1 MTGPF
6 GFTAVLRMVLQA
18 HKNFHH
24 EKGLREILGLIAKF
38 QEEYDKFGDSIERLG
53 RQIDTVK
60 TTYLEVEGTRSRQL
74 TKVIRQIGEHSH
86 ERQQERPK
94 KLR

>member
-1 MTGPF
+1 
-6 GFTAVLRMVLQA
+6 
-18 HKNFHH
+18 
-24 EKGLREILGLIAKF
+24 LREILGLIAKF